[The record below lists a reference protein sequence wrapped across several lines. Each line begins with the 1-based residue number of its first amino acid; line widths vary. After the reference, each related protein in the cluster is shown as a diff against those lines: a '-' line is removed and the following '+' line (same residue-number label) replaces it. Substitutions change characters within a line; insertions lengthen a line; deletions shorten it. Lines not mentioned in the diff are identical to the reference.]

1 MPVIDGLPGPVGGR
15 QIAPGSAGAGAPDD
29 PVDHRAV
36 VNPAASSA
44 RSAVGK
50 QRLQHRPLL
59 VGQVMPVLHPT
70 ALHPKLARSLRQ
82 ALAVPPQGKCGLAFA
97 WWSLTAASETSAVHP
112 VRAA

>member
-82 ALAVPPQGKCGLAFA
+82 ALVRPP
-97 WWSLTAASETSAVHP
+97 TAAAP
-112 VRAA
+112 VEVATGRPPLASWCCFLC

>member
-44 RSAVGK
+44 RGAVGK

-70 ALHPKLARSLRQ
+70 ALHPKPARSLRQ
-82 ALAVPPQGKCGLAFA
+82 ALA
-97 WWSLTAASETSAVHP
+97 AASGPAVSATTAGTVA
-112 VRAA
+112 RCARRSASS